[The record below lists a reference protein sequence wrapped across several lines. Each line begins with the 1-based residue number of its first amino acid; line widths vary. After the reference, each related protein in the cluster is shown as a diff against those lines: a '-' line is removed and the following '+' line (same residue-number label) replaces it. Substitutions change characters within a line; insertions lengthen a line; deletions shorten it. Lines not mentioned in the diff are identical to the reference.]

1 MTLQKTR
8 GSIATCSSIL
18 ARAIRTGQRLNKQ
31 LSEAT
36 DENKRR
42 LTEIKRKNETWIKH
56 LEDKLQG
63 LLATSIANR

>member
-8 GSIATCSSIL
+8 GSIATCSNIL
-18 ARAIRTGQRLNKQ
+18 ACAIRTDRRLNRQ
-31 LSEAT
+31 LSEAA
-36 DENKRR
+36 DENKQR

-63 LLATSIANR
+63 LLSTSIANR